1 MTAVL
6 LRNWYFL
13 ACTSTRGTTVHTS
26 VTPGGGPPGR
36 SQNLQGRDSEVHGVL
51 ALGHDHQAEHRH
63 SRAGIKGLVQ

>member
-1 MTAVL
+1 MDPL
-6 LRNWYFL
+6 LVRHLQAFIDPV
-13 ACTSTRGTTVHTS
+13 RGHPI

-36 SQNLQGRDSEVHGVL
+36 SQNLQGRDREVHGVL

>member
-1 MTAVL
+1 MAVL

-13 ACTSTRGTTVHTS
+13 ACTSTRGTTVHPS
-26 VTPGGGPPGR
+26 VTPGGGPTGR